1 MKSRLN
7 IALIN
12 KKGDRIFFNRPR
24 INQCLGLVFLFGFS
38 LSILGVYGSG
48 FEQNFVNL
56 KLDQQRIGMATIV
69 LCGLLL
75 FLLNKKQI
83 HFNRVICTYLTVCF
97 IWFANVLIWL
107 LQGRH
112 GLGFSVAEGFAYFIV
127 PLCFCIGY
135 RFTDRNLFM
144 VFTLA
149 VFIIACLYSYL
160 ELFTPHALVKN
171 NIRNLIEPELLPGIR
186 KFGRR
191 IFDWGGGPGNQASPN
206 AMASHLMFLSV
217 FFISIINRYK
227 RLWPYLLSLYAVAMI
242 ATENRAGIIFLF
254 FFILTIIVL
263 KRKKIKEFFIFL
275 AVFPILLFMPLFF
288 GNQVSISWLTHH
300 DHLQEFR
307 SDFGVVF
314 DGPEIVSEQDR
325 LGVVFDGPEIV
336 SEQDRLDEIGHQI
349 KLTRTEGAIVNTLA
363 VLSAH
368 LNGFGPLGCDKL
380 SHINPGFIWYDVPGL
395 NFTLFFENG
404 VIILLIFGILFFV
417 MLSQYKCAPSY
428 IKAMIVVVILIFM
441 IHFVAQSRHA
451 NTWLYFLSFMAP
463 LIFKDSFASFGSQY

>member
-12 KKGDRIFFNRPR
+12 KKGDRIFFNRTR
-24 INQCLGLVFLFGFS
+24 INQCLGLVFLFGFF

-69 LCGLLL
+69 LCGVLL

-83 HFNRVICTYLTVCF
+83 LCDRVICTYLTVCF

-127 PLCFCIGY
+127 PLCFYIGY
-135 RFTDRNLFM
+135 RFTDRNLFV

-206 AMASHLMFLSV
+206 AMASHLMFLS
-217 FFISIINRYK
+217 FFYMFIINRYK

-254 FFILTIIVL
+254 CFILTIIVL
-263 KRKKIKEFFIFL
+263 KRKNIKEFFIFL
-275 AVFPILLFMPLFF
+275 AVFSILLFMPLFF
-288 GNQVSISWLTHH
+288 GNQASISWLTSY
-300 DHLQEFR
+300 DHLQEFQI
-307 SDFGVVF
+307 DPGAVFGGNF
-314 DGPEIVSEQDR
+314 N
-325 LGVVFDGPEIV
+325 
-336 SEQDRLDEIGHQI
+336 EIGHQI
-349 KLTRTEGAIVNTLA
+349 KLTRTEGAMVNTRA

-380 SHINPGFIWYDVPGL
+380 SHINSGFIWYDDPGL
-395 NFTLFFENG
+395 NLALFFENG
-404 VIILLIFGILFFV
+404 LIILLIFGILFSV
-417 MLSQYKCAPSY
+417 MLSQYKCSPSY
-428 IKAMIVVVILIFM
+428 IKAMIIVVILIFL
-441 IHFVAQSRHA
+441 INFVAQSKHA
-451 NTWLYFLSFMAP
+451 NTWLYFLSFMGP
-463 LIFKDSFASFGSQY
+463 LIFKDSFASCGSHD